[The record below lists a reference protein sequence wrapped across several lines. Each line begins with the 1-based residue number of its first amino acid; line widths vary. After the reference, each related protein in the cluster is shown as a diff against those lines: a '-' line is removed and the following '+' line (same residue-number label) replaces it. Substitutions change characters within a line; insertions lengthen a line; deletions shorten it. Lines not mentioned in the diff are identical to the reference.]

1 MAGRRD
7 DQRTNTV
14 GASESPEP
22 AIDRVLGLFD
32 RWLGERSPD
41 PRLHA
46 GVLEVVRAACEFKSM
61 FVEPDPT
68 DWAPHVTT
76 RIVGEVLPAKIIG
89 ADAAYVAAI
98 VPAMQLY
105 IDFLLQ
111 TGRWKPAN
119 DEAST
124 LAALARLGDLAPR
137 FGDPVRQS
145 MAARVLHLAA
155 DEGVD
160 FGHPTALDE
169 FMQRFNAMPLE
180 WRRRATD
187 ACVDAAA
194 INDDKPGVPGPPDGG
209 LGNETA
215 VTTRIPLNGVR
226 PGHVASVTVPPA
238 EEEWAALA
246 ATTLCARV
254 LDLAEWVGPGRAVT
268 GTGAMRRDD
277 LRRWCDRWDLPAGS
291 GRTRTMWDVA
301 AIALPWRIGI
311 DCAVIGLDG
320 SRAHPGTRPTGG
332 PTADRVRLGRSLVE
346 RLLDLVL
353 VPRSID
359 RQLLDAINHIMLP
372 MLVTMC
378 VPPGQDLDGL
388 DGLDGLDAMLTP
400 VPIGMGLHDPR
411 MVARAVRTNIQML
424 GAWGVI
430 VESAN
435 HAVIPVP
442 LRPAVVQTINS
453 PLALFRVSLTPGA
466 VPLTE

>member
-1 MAGRRD
+1 MTGRRD
-7 DQRTNTV
+7 SQRTEPA
-14 GASESPEP
+14 GPSDSAGP
-22 AIDRVLGLFD
+22 AIDRVLNLFD
-32 RWLGERSPD
+32 RWLGERSSD
-41 PRLHA
+41 PRQHA
-46 GVLEVVRAACEFKSM
+46 GVLQVVRAACEFKSM

-68 DWAPHVTT
+68 DWPPLVAT

-89 ADAAYVAAI
+89 ADAAYVTAI

-105 IDFLLQ
+105 LDFLVQ
-111 TGRWKPAN
+111 TGRWTRAN
-119 DEAST
+119 DESST
-124 LAALARLGDLAPR
+124 RAALARLGDLAPR
-137 FGDPVRQS
+137 FGDPGRQS
-145 MAARVLHLAA
+145 MAGKVLQLAA

-169 FMQRFNAMPLE
+169 FMERFNHRPLE
-180 WRRRATD
+180 WRRRATGAPD
-187 ACVDAAA
+187 TGVDAAA
-194 INDDKPGVPGPPDGG
+194 INDDTPGDPVPPDGG
-209 LGNETA
+209 LGTGTA
-215 VTTRIPLNGVR
+215 AAPPTPPNGVR

-254 LDLAEWVGPGRAVT
+254 LELAEWVGPGRAVT

-277 LRRWCDRWDLPAGS
+277 MRRWCDRWDVSAGS
-291 GRTRTMWDVA
+291 GRNRTMWDVA

-320 SRAHPGTRPTGG
+320 RRAHPGARPVDG
-332 PTADRVRLGRSLVE
+332 PITDRVLLGRSLVE

-359 RQLLDAINHIMLP
+359 RQLLDAINHVMLP

-388 DGLDGLDAMLTP
+388 DAMLTP
-400 VPIGMGLHDPR
+400 VPTGMDPHDPR
-411 MVARAVRTNIQML
+411 VVARAVRASMRIL
-424 GAWGVI
+424 GGWGVI
-430 VESAN
+430 VESADR
-435 HAVIPVP
+435 AVIPAP

-453 PLALFRVSLTPGA
+453 PLASFRVGLTPGA